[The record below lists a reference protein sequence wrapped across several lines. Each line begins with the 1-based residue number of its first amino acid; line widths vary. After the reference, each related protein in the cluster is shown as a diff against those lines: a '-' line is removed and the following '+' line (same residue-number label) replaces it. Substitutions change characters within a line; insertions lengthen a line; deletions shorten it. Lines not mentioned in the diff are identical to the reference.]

1 MVVAQRAVIPVL
13 PSGQTQGGISMSLV
27 TAVSVH
33 VLLLIGIGFA
43 VSQHQV
49 QRPHNPVFV
58 ELVPTHAGSQGQDQT
73 QADPNAH
80 NSALVSTLTAPPPEQ
95 AEPAPSLPAPQ
106 VIEQTPVE
114 PPPVIQEATPTP
126 EPEPLAPPPLPPS
139 PEPIQTTEVAPS
151 KPSKPLISA
160 QTKLQTPEQEKTE
173 SKPTKPAPAKSTP
186 VASATPARPVVSDAA
201 QIMQQ
206 GLQLAE
212 RGELN
217 QDGQQ
222 GKEKRLTGQST
233 TTEEDFYLQG
243 WERKVRILG
252 EQNFPKEA
260 LKNGVIKCPTLEMA
274 IRADGSLAEVR
285 VVRPC
290 ADDAL
295 TQAAVSIV
303 RRASPYA
310 PFPRALK
317 RQYEVL
323 RFQRLMSFDSG
334 RVGAR

>member
-1 MVVAQRAVIPVL
+1 MVVAQRTVVPVL
-13 PSGQTQGGISMSLV
+13 PSGQIQGGISMSLV

-73 QADPNAH
+73 QADLNAQ
-80 NSALVSTLTAPPPEQ
+80 NSALVSTLTAPPPQ
-95 AEPAPSLPAPQ
+95 MAEPAPSLPAPQ
-106 VIEQTPVE
+106 VLEQAVTE
-114 PPPVIQEATPTP
+114 PPPVIQEVTP
-126 EPEPLAPPPLPPS
+126 EPNPLTPSPVPPP
-139 PEPIQTTEVAPS
+139 PEPARVAEVAPS
-151 KPSKPLISA
+151 KPSKPLIST
-160 QTKLQTPEQEKTE
+160 QTKLQAPESEKAD
-173 SKPTKPAPAKSTP
+173 SKPNKPAPAKSTP
-186 VASATPARPVVSDAA
+186 TTSATPARPVVSDAA
-201 QIMQQ
+201 QIMQE

-212 RGELN
+212 RGDLN
-217 QDGQQ
+217 RDGQQ
-222 GKEKRLTGQST
+222 GQTKRLTGQST

-274 IRADGSLAEVR
+274 IRSDGSLAEVR

-310 PFPRALK
+310 PFPRELR
-317 RQYEVL
+317 RQYEIL